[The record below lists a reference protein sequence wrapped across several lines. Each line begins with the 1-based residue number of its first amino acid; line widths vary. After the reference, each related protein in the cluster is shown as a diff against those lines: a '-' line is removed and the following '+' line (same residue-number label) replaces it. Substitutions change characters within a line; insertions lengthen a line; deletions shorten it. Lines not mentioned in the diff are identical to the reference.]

1 MAILVRKLKIS
12 KELNTMTTKSLLLIG
27 TLALAGIASAKSY
40 DIVLSSPAKA
50 GSVQLNAGEYSLKVK
65 GSTAVF
71 TNVETGKSFT
81 APVKVQ
87 EGSKKYEN
95 TAVDTQKSNGTD
107 EIKSIELGGSTTQIQ
122 LGE

>member
-1 MAILVRKLKIS
+1 
-12 KELNTMTTKSLLLIG
+12 MTTKSLLLIG
-27 TLALAGIASAKSY
+27 TLALAGIAGAKSY
-40 DIVLSSPAKA
+40 DIVLSAPAKA
-50 GSVQLNAGEYSLKVK
+50 GSLQLNAGEYSLKVK

-95 TAVDTQKSNGTD
+95 TAVDTSNVNGTD
-107 EIKSIELGGSTTQIQ
+107 EIQSIELGGSNTQLQ

>member
-1 MAILVRKLKIS
+1 
-12 KELNTMTTKSLLLIG
+12 MTTKSLLLIG

-40 DIVLSSPAKA
+40 DIVLSAPAKA
-50 GSVQLNAGEYSLKVK
+50 GSLELNAGEYSLKVK

-95 TAVDTQKSNGTD
+95 TAVDTNSVNGADQIQT
-107 EIKSIELGGSTTQIQ
+107 IELGGSNTQLQ